1 VALPEQLGSGAV
13 DIYLPVAG
21 LSVNALMII
30 GLGGIV
36 GLLSGMVGVGGG
48 FLTTPI
54 LIFFGIPPAVAVAS
68 STTQITGTSVSGVM
82 AHRRRRGVDYRMGAV
97 LVAGGVLGSLA
108 GGGLF
113 RLLQDTGQ
121 IDTVIAL
128 LYVILLGSIGILMAK
143 EAATA
148 LQILK
153 PRNPEKTRRRHNPL
167 IAALPMRWRFYQSGL
182 YISPLA
188 PLLLGFFSGIL
199 TVLLGVGGGFLVVPA
214 MIYLLGMST
223 TVVVGTSLLQ
233 ILFVTAVTTIVHATT
248 TKSVD
253 IVLAVLLLLGSV
265 VGAQF
270 GARVAQKAKPEL
282 LRMFL
287 AIIVLAVAIRMAME
301 LGWRPPEIYTVETL

>member
-1 VALPEQLGSGAV
+1 V

-30 GLGGIV
+30 ALGGIV

-54 LIFFGIPPAVAVAS
+54 LIFYGIPPAVAVAS
-68 STTQITGTSVSGVM
+68 STTQITGTSVSGM
-82 AHRRRRGVDYRMGAV
+82 LAHRRRKGVDYRMGGV
-97 LVAGGVLGSLA
+97 LVAGGMVGSLA

-113 RLLQDTGQ
+113 RLLQESGQ

-128 LYVILLGSIGILMAK
+128 LYVILLGSIGALMAK

-148 LQILK
+148 LGMITPRK
-153 PRNPEKTRRRHNPL
+153 PQTGRRRHNPL
-167 IAALPMRWRFYQSGL
+167 IAMLPMRWRFYQSGL

-188 PLLLGFFSGIL
+188 PLLLGFLAGVL
-199 TVLLGVGGGFLVVPA
+199 TVLLGVGGGFIVVPA

-223 TVVVGTSLLQ
+223 SVVVGTSLMQ
-233 ILFVTAVTTIVHATT
+233 ILVVTAATTLVHATT

-253 IVLAVLLLLGSV
+253 IVLAILLLLGSV
-265 VGAQF
+265 IGAQF
-270 GARVAQKAKPEL
+270 GARFAQKAKPEL

-287 AIIVLAVAIRMAME
+287 AIIVLAVAFRMAIG
-301 LGWRPPEIYTVETL
+301 LGWRPTEVYTIEPL

>member
-1 VALPEQLGSGAV
+1 V

-21 LSVNALMII
+21 LSVNALVIL
-30 GLGGIV
+30 GLGGVV
-36 GLLSGMVGVGGG
+36 GLLTGMVGVGGG

-54 LIFFGIPPAVAVAS
+54 LIFYGIPPAVAVAS
-68 STTQITGTSVSGVM
+68 ATTQITGTSVSGVL
-82 AHRRRRGVDYRMGAV
+82 AYRRRKGVDYQMGAM
-97 LVAGGVLGSLA
+97 LVFGGTLGALA

-113 RLLQDTGQ
+113 RLLQETGQ

-128 LYVILLGSIGILMAK
+128 LYVILLGWIGILMAK

-148 LQILK
+148 LDIIK
-153 PRNPEKTRRRHNPL
+153 PTERAERKRHRRHNPF
-167 IAALPMRWRFYQSGL
+167 IAALPMRWRFYRSGL

-188 PLLLGFFSGIL
+188 PIGLGAFSGML

-223 TVVVGTSLLQ
+223 AVVVGTSLLM
-233 ILFVTAVTTIVHATT
+233 ILFVTAATTLIHATT
-248 TKSVD
+248 TQSVD

-265 VGAQF
+265 VGAQY
-270 GARVAQKAKPEL
+270 GARFAQKAKPEL

-287 AIIVLAVAIRMAME
+287 AIIVLGVALRMALG
-301 LGWRPPEIYTVETL
+301 LGWRPPEIYTVQPL

>member
-1 VALPEQLGSGAV
+1 V
-13 DIYLPVAG
+13 DIYLPIAG

-30 GLGGIV
+30 ALGGVV

-54 LIFFGIPPAVAVAS
+54 LIFYGIPPAVAVAS
-68 STTQITGTSVSGVM
+68 STTQITGTSVSGM
-82 AHRRRRGVDYRMGAV
+82 LAYRRRRGVDYRMGAV
-97 LVAGGVLGSLA
+97 LVAGGFVGALA

-113 RLLQDTGQ
+113 RLLQDAGQ

-128 LYVILLGSIGILMAK
+128 LYVILLGSIGLLMAK

-148 LQILK
+148 LDIIK
-153 PRNPEKTRRRHNPL
+153 PKNADKKPARRHNPI
-167 IAALPMRWRFYQSGL
+167 IAMLPMRWRFYQSGL

-188 PLLLGFFSGIL
+188 PLLLGFFSGVL

-223 TVVVGTSLLQ
+223 TVVVGTSLMQ
-233 ILFVTAVTTIVHATT
+233 ILFVTAATTLIHATT

-253 IVLAVLLLLGSV
+253 VVLAVLLLVGSV

-270 GARVAQKAKPEL
+270 GARFAQKAKPEL

-287 AIIVLAVAIRMAME
+287 AIIVLAVAFRMAVG
-301 LGWRPPEIYTVETL
+301 LGWRPPEIYTIEPL

>member
-1 VALPEQLGSGAV
+1 M

-21 LSVNALMII
+21 LSVNALMITA
-30 GLGGIV
+30 LGGVV

-54 LIFFGIPPAVAVAS
+54 LIFYGIPPAVAVAS
-68 STTQITGTSVSGVM
+68 STTQITGTSVSGM
-82 AHRRRRGVDYRMGAV
+82 LAHRRRRGVDYRMGAV
-97 LVAGGVLGSLA
+97 LVAGGTFGSLA

-113 RLLQDTGQ
+113 RLLQNSGQ

-128 LYVILLGSIGILMAK
+128 LYVVLLGSIGTLMAK

-148 LQILK
+148 LDIIK
-153 PRNPEKTRRRHNPL
+153 PKPNAKPRRRHNPL
-167 IAALPMRWRFYQSGL
+167 IAVLPLRWRFYQSGL

-188 PLLLGFFSGIL
+188 PFALGFLSGML
-199 TVLLGVGGGFLVVPA
+199 TVLLGVGGGFIIVPA

-223 TVVVGTSLLQ
+223 TVVVGTSLMQ
-233 ILFVTAVTTIVHATT
+233 ILFVTAATTLVHATT

-270 GARVAQKAKPEL
+270 GARFAQKVKPEL
-282 LRMFL
+282 LRMVL
-287 AIIVLAVAIRMAME
+287 AIIVLAVAFRMALG
-301 LGWRPPEIYTVETL
+301 LGWRPPEIYMIDSL

>member
-1 VALPEQLGSGAV
+1 M

-21 LSVNALMII
+21 LSVNALVII
-30 GLGGIV
+30 GLGGLV
-36 GLLSGMVGVGGG
+36 GLLTGMVGVGGG

-54 LIFFGIPPAVAVAS
+54 LIFYGIPPAVAVAS
-68 STTQITGTSVSGVM
+68 ATTQITGTSVSGM
-82 AHRRRRGVDYRMGAV
+82 LAHRRRKGVDYRMGAV
-97 LVAGGVLGSLA
+97 LVAGGTLGAVA

-113 RLLQDTGQ
+113 RLLQESGQ
-121 IDTVIAL
+121 IDTVIGL

-148 LQILK
+148 LDIIK
-153 PRNPEKTRRRHNPL
+153 PSPRKKPKRKHNPL
-167 IAALPMRWRFYQSGL
+167 IAILPMRWRFYQSGL

-188 PLLLGFFSGIL
+188 PLALGFFSGML

-223 TVVVGTSLLQ
+223 AVVVGTSLMQ
-233 ILFVTAVTTIVHATT
+233 ILFVTAATTLIHATT

-265 VGAQF
+265 IGAQF
-270 GARVAQKAKPEL
+270 GARFAQKAKPEL

-287 AIIVLAVAIRMAME
+287 AIMVLGVALRMAIG
-301 LGWRPPEIYTVETL
+301 LGWQPEEIYTVDPL

>member
-1 VALPEQLGSGAV
+1 V

-21 LSVNALMII
+21 LSVNALVILA
-30 GLGGIV
+30 LGGVV
-36 GLLSGMVGVGGG
+36 GLLTGMVGVGGG

-54 LIFFGIPPAVAVAS
+54 LIFYGIPPAVAVAS
-68 STTQITGTSVSGVM
+68 ATTQITGTSVSGVL
-82 AHRRRRGVDYRMGAV
+82 AYRRRKGVDYQMGAL
-97 LVAGGVLGSLA
+97 LVFGGTLGAVA

-113 RLLQDTGQ
+113 RLLQETGQ

-128 LYVILLGSIGILMAK
+128 LYVILLSWIGLLMAK

-148 LQILK
+148 LDIIK
-153 PRNPEKTRRRHNPL
+153 PTERQERKRHRRHNPF
-167 IAALPMRWRFYQSGL
+167 IAALPMRWRFYRSGL

-188 PLLLGFFSGIL
+188 PIGLGAFSGML

-223 TVVVGTSLLQ
+223 AVVVGTSLFM
-233 ILFVTAVTTIVHATT
+233 ILFVTAATTLIHATT
-248 TKSVD
+248 TQSVD

-265 VGAQF
+265 VGAQY
-270 GARVAQKAKPEL
+270 GARFAQKAKPEL

-287 AIIVLAVAIRMAME
+287 AIIVLGVALRMALG
-301 LGWRPPEIYTVETL
+301 LGWRPPEIYTVQPL